1 MTRVMENL
9 TGVAVVAV
17 MAMGA
22 LGAAEGRAAPFRFV
36 SDGPESVWVLDAASG
51 ALNWCRGRAASGPK
65 VIDVFGFDV
74 QAREAQPRASE
85 PYCSLAPG
93 TMSAEAR
100 TLAAAGASVHGL
112 FPAFGAR
119 VGYGGGYGAGGYG
132 AGGYGSGWRM
142 DSGLA
147 LDVGYGDI
155 GLHDG
160 GKTQINIL
168 QPENVDI
175 DID

>member
-17 MAMGA
+17 LA

-51 ALNWCRGRAASGPK
+51 ALSWCRGRAASGPK
-65 VIDVFGFDV
+65 VIDVFGVDA

-112 FPAFGAR
+112 FTGASRGSATAPAATAMAAMAWAR
-119 VGYGGGYGAGGYG
+119 DGRCAP
-132 AGGYGSGWRM
+132 GSR
-142 DSGLA
+142 STSA
-147 LDVGYGDI
+147 IGDI
-155 GLHDG
+155 GLYDG
-160 GKTQINIL
+160 ARNQINIL
-168 QPENVDI
+168 RPENVDI

>member
-1 MTRVMENL
+1 MSRVMENL

-17 MAMGA
+17 LA

-51 ALNWCRGRAASGPK
+51 ALSWCRGRAASGPK
-65 VIDVFGFDV
+65 VIDVFGFDA

-112 FPAFGAR
+112 FTGVFPR
-119 VGYGGGYGAGGYG
+119 IGYGGGYGDGGYG
-132 AGGYGSGWRM
+132 MGSGWAMRA
-142 DSGLA
+142 GLA

-155 GLHDG
+155 GLYDG
-160 GKTQINIL
+160 ARNQINIL